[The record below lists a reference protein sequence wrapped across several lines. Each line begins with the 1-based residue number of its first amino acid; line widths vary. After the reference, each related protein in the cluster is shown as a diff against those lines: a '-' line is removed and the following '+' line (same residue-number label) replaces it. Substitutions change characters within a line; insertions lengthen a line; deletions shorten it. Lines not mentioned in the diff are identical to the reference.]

1 MTQLPAQPVV
11 HEVNTRVWL
20 REIRRRTGRPAG
32 LGDVPKDAWDEIT
45 PHGVDAV
52 WLMGVWERSP
62 QGRGIALWD
71 QSLRIAFAQAVPG
84 IREEEIAGSPYCIR
98 RYEVDATLGGAE
110 GLAAARAELDGR
122 GIGLLLDYVPNHVAP
137 DSPWVSAHPE
147 YFVRGTA
154 DDLRHDPAAYLDTGT
169 AVLARGRDPFF
180 PPWPDVVQ
188 LNAFEP
194 ALRRATAD
202 ELTRIGQTCDGVRC
216 DMAMLLMNDIFL
228 RTWGQRAGTP
238 PPDEFWPTVIG
249 GVRERHPGMTFVA
262 EAYWDLEW
270 ALQQQG
276 FDFCYDKR
284 LYDRILNEGPEA
296 VRQHLTADE
305 AYQRKLVRFL
315 ENHDEP
321 RAAHTLHPAKE
332 RAAAIMIATLPG
344 ATLWHEG
351 QFTGRRTRL
360 PVFLDR
366 RPDEPIDTE
375 LRAFHEKLLA
385 AVHRSGM
392 RTGQWQLLECTGW
405 PDNDSA
411 RNVLTWCWAG
421 PAGRFLTAVNLSEH
435 AAQGRIRLPWRE
447 PETGSWQLAE
457 LLTGARYD
465 RDGDELTGPGLFVDL
480 DPWATHVLALTPD
493 RDAMPSVVTPAG

>member
-1 MTQLPAQPVV
+1 M
-11 HEVNTRVWL
+11 
-20 REIRRRTGRPAG
+20 
-32 LGDVPKDAWDEIT
+32 
-45 PHGVDAV
+45 
-52 WLMGVWERSP
+52 
-62 QGRGIALWD
+62 
-71 QSLRIAFAQAVPG
+71 
-84 IREEEIAGSPYCIR
+84 
-98 RYEVDATLGGAE
+98 
-110 GLAAARAELDGR
+110 
-122 GIGLLLDYVPNHVAP
+122 
-137 DSPWVSAHPE
+137 
-147 YFVRGTA
+147 
-154 DDLRHDPAAYLDTGT
+154 
-169 AVLARGRDPFF
+169 
-180 PPWPDVVQ
+180 
-188 LNAFEP
+188 
-194 ALRRATAD
+194 
-202 ELTRIGQTCDGVRC
+202 
-216 DMAMLLMNDIFL
+216 
-228 RTWGQRAGTP
+228 
-238 PPDEFWPTVIG
+238 
-249 GVRERHPGMTFVA
+249 
-262 EAYWDLEW
+262 
-270 ALQQQG
+270 
-276 FDFCYDKR
+276 
-284 LYDRILNEGPEA
+284 
-296 VRQHLTADE
+296 RQHLTADE

-321 RAAHTLHPAKE
+321 RAAQTLHPAKE

-480 DPWATHVLALTPD
+480 EPWATHVLALAPD